1 MAKNPPL
8 DGRGPAQSGGTM
20 APQAAVISTSGKI
33 AFDLISPERLLLSA
47 QADMVTVP
55 GSEGYMGV
63 MAGHS
68 PLVSTL
74 RAGMIDV
81 QIDGKDD
88 RYFIRGG
95 FAEISPAKITVLAEE
110 ALPMT
115 EMDLAVLDQ
124 RIADAQEDEIA
135 AKTDADRQKAA
146 HLVDDLKLVRAAF

>member
-1 MAKNPPL
+1 V
-8 DGRGPAQSGGTM
+8 
-20 APQAAVISTSGKI
+20 AAAKI
-33 AFDLISPERLLLSA
+33 AFDLVSPERLLLSV

-55 GSEGYMGV
+55 GAEGYMGV

-68 PLVSTL
+68 PLVATL

-81 QIDGKDD
+81 LIDGKDD

-110 ALPMT
+110 AIPLT
-115 EMDLAVLDQ
+115 EQDRAVLDQ

-135 AKTDADRQKAA
+135 AKTDRDRQAA
-146 HLVDDLKLVRAAF
+146 GQMVDDLKLVRAAF

>member
-1 MAKNPPL
+1 MA
-8 DGRGPAQSGGTM
+8 
-20 APQAAVISTSGKI
+20 AAKI
-33 AFDLISPERLLLSA
+33 AFDLVSPERLLLSV

-55 GSEGYMGV
+55 GAEGYMGI

-81 QIDGKDD
+81 LIDGKDD

-110 ALPMT
+110 AIPMT
-115 EMDLAVLDQ
+115 ELDLAVLDQ

-135 AKTDADRQKAA
+135 AKTDRDRQAA
-146 HLVDDLKLVRAAF
+146 GQMVDDLKLVRAAF

>member
-1 MAKNPPL
+1 MSRIAPLQPPYAAEIQAQF
-8 DGRGPAQSGGTM
+8 DRIMRG
-20 APQAAVISTSGKI
+20 APP
-33 AFDLISPERLLLSA
+33 FLLFR
-47 QADMVTVP
+47 
-55 GSEGYMGV
+55 V
-63 MAGHS
+63 MAGHA

-81 QIDGKDD
+81 NVDGKDD

-135 AKTDADRQKAA
+135 AKTDSDRQHAA
-146 HLVDDLKLVRAAF
+146 QLVDDLKLVRAAF